1 MKGKFW
7 RKALAAALAL
17 LVVSGNVPIKP
28 VADLFG
34 GAAITASAANTQSG
48 KCGTNAKWTLDLDTG
63 ELTISGSGDMKN
75 YQTPSDRPWK
85 NYLQDI
91 TSVTVESGITSIG
104 DFAFAS
110 LEKLSSVNI
119 SDTVKSIGKQAFSG
133 CYELTSIKIP
143 TGVTS
148 IAKFAFW
155 YCKKLAS
162 VTLPY
167 GITSIGEAAFDDCK
181 SVPDIYCYADP
192 ADLSWDM
199 PASSY
204 ARNKAVVC
212 HVPAEYYD
220 AYVSK
225 FGQNANVTL
234 QSEAMGRCG
243 DKAYWEF
250 NSETG
255 CLTISGTGAMYD
267 YKYDGDTE
275 TVNTPWYS
283 YKDGIISVEIEKG
296 ITSIGKSAFYSCASL
311 TSITIPDSVTS
322 IGTNAFHNCTRL
334 ESVKIPDSVE
344 SIGVGAFVFCK
355 GLTSITIPASVTS
368 IWRDAFYNCT
378 GITDVYCYANP
389 DKLGWI
395 EASCDDFM
403 GEPKSRETVCYVP
416 AEYYDSYVSNFGPES
431 ENPVNVTFCP
441 FGECGENAT
450 WTLNMKTGKLT
461 ISGTGDMWD
470 YEFDYIEKTVTTPW
484 YSYKDDITSVEIEN
498 GITSIGNYAFYEC
511 TGIPSITIPDSVT
524 SIGFRTFFDCKSLTS
539 ITIPD
544 SVTSIGIDAFY
555 NCTGITDVY
564 CYADP
569 ANLTWDDGECDDFIR
584 SATGK
589 PTICHVP
596 AEYLDGYNT
605 NFGSTVN
612 VTFKAEAMGK
622 CGDHA
627 YWRFDPDTG
636 KLTISGEGDMD
647 SVGWEDH
654 KGKITSVEIENGIT
668 SICNF
673 AFSGCESLSSITIS
687 DSVTR
692 IGDSAFDSCTGLTS
706 ITIPESVTEID
717 YDAFY
722 DCTNITDVYC
732 YADPANLTWDERDC
746 DDFIRSATGKPTTIC
761 HVREEY
767 LGKYNEKFGSS
778 VNVTF
783 EAEAMGK
790 CGDHAYWRFDPDTGK
805 LTISG
810 TGKMYDY
817 EFEFDSETVTVNSP
831 WYIYKDDIT
840 SVEIEKGITSI
851 GASSFDS
858 CTRLAS
864 VKIPDSVTSIG
875 GYAFSDCTGLTSITI
890 PDSVTSIKYCA
901 FSGCTGLT
909 SITIPASVTSIGAD
923 AFYLCT
929 GIKDV
934 YCDADP
940 ANLTWDEA
948 ECDDFI
954 YDKDNAPGV
963 HYTTICYVPA
973 KYLDDY
979 NAKFGAES
987 ENPVNVTFEAEK
999 MGKCGAN
1006 ATWCFDPDTG
1016 KLTISGTGDM
1026 ADYEYDVDT
1035 ATINSP
1041 WYIYKDDI
1049 TAVEIEKGITS
1060 IGNSSFYKFTSLASI
1075 KIPDSVT
1082 SIGAQ
1087 TFDGCTGL
1095 TSITIPDSVESIGA
1109 AAFAGC
1115 KGFTS
1120 ITIPDSVT
1128 SIGRGAFAD
1137 CTGLTSIVIPAKVTN
1152 IDAYA
1157 FRSCTGIT
1165 DVYCYADPA
1174 NLTWYEADCNDF
1186 KEDGTTVCHVPA
1198 KYLDT
1203 YNSEKFSDVNVRFVG
1218 DVDMGLGEHLYGHSI
1233 TLDGSIG
1240 VNFYVELTDEL
1251 LASETA
1257 EMIFTVPNGS
1267 KTDTQTLLVKDVI
1280 ADESNKVSIGS
1291 KTYYKFRCSISA
1303 KDMASEIT
1311 AQLVDGESK
1320 GKEYTYSVKDY
1331 AEYLL
1336 AHPEVEEY
1344 ANAAPLVKAML
1355 NYGAASQTYFSI
1367 EGTAANAALT
1377 DEEKALDNV
1386 TIPAKFEYDGNA
1398 ALPEGVT
1405 FEGATLSLK
1414 SETTL
1419 SLYFKGLADSTE
1431 FTCDGKTVETAKNG
1445 KYVVARIR
1453 GIKANELEKD
1463 FTVTFADNSV
1473 KYNVMT
1479 YCYNVLNDGTVGEN
1493 LQNVCKAL
1501 YRYAEAANA
1510 YFGEGERD
1518 DQDTDW

>member
-1 MKGKFW
+1 
-7 RKALAAALAL
+7 
-17 LVVSGNVPIKP
+17 
-28 VADLFG
+28 
-34 GAAITASAANTQSG
+34 
-48 KCGTNAKWTLDLDTG
+48 
-63 ELTISGSGDMKN
+63 
-75 YQTPSDRPWK
+75 
-85 NYLQDI
+85 
-91 TSVTVESGITSIG
+91 
-104 DFAFAS
+104 
-110 LEKLSSVNI
+110 
-119 SDTVKSIGKQAFSG
+119 
-133 CYELTSIKIP
+133 
-143 TGVTS
+143 
-148 IAKFAFW
+148 
-155 YCKKLAS
+155 
-162 VTLPY
+162 
-167 GITSIGEAAFDDCK
+167 
-181 SVPDIYCYADP
+181 
-192 ADLSWDM
+192 
-199 PASSY
+199 
-204 ARNKAVVC
+204 
-212 HVPAEYYD
+212 
-220 AYVSK
+220 
-225 FGQNANVTL
+225 
-234 QSEAMGRCG
+234 
-243 DKAYWEF
+243 
-250 NSETG
+250 
-255 CLTISGTGAMYD
+255 
-267 YKYDGDTE
+267 
-275 TVNTPWYS
+275 
-283 YKDGIISVEIEKG
+283 
-296 ITSIGKSAFYSCASL
+296 
-311 TSITIPDSVTS
+311 
-322 IGTNAFHNCTRL
+322 
-334 ESVKIPDSVE
+334 
-344 SIGVGAFVFCK
+344 
-355 GLTSITIPASVTS
+355 
-368 IWRDAFYNCT
+368 
-378 GITDVYCYANP
+378 
-389 DKLGWI
+389 
-395 EASCDDFM
+395 M
-403 GEPKSRETVCYVP
+403 GEPESRETVCYVP
-416 AEYYDSYVSNFGPES
+416 AEYYDSYVSKFGPES

-441 FGECGENAT
+441 FGKCGENAT

-484 YSYKDDITSVEIEN
+484 YSYKEDITSVEIEK
-498 GITSIGNYAFYEC
+498 GITSIGNLAFYEC

-524 SIGFRTFFDCKSLTS
+524 SIGDHAFNNWTSLES
-539 ITIPD
+539 VTIPD
-544 SVTSIGIDAFY
+544 SVTSIGQEAFY

-569 ANLTWDDGECDDFIR
+569 ANLTWDDGDCDDFIR

-596 AEYLDGYNT
+596 EEYIDGYNT

-627 YWRFDPDTG
+627 TWFFDSKTG

-668 SICNF
+668 SIGNY
-673 AFSGCESLSSITIS
+673 AFSGCENLSSITIP

-706 ITIPESVTEID
+706 ITIPESVTRIGDSAFESCTGLTSITIPESVTEID
-717 YDAFY
+717 YNAFY
-722 DCTNITDVYC
+722 GCTGITDVYC
-732 YADPANLTWDERDC
+732 YADPANLTWDEGDC
-746 DDFIRSATGKPTTIC
+746 DDFIISETGKPTTIC

-767 LGKYNEKFGSS
+767 LDDYNAKFGAESENP

-783 EAEAMGK
+783 KAEAMGN

-810 TGKMYDY
+810 TGAMYDY

-831 WYIYKDDIT
+831 WYNYADNIT

-940 ANLTWDEA
+940 ANLTWNEA
-948 ECDDFI
+948 DCDDFI
-954 YDKDNAPGV
+954 YDEDNAPDV

-1049 TAVEIEKGITS
+1049 TSVEIEKGITS
-1060 IGNSSFYKFTSLASI
+1060 IGYAAFEGCERLASV

-1082 SIGAQ
+1082 SIWDDAFSDCTSLASIEIPDSVTNIGVDAFYNCTSLESVTIPASVTSIWAY
-1087 TFDGCTGL
+1087 TFQGCTGL
-1095 TSITIPDSVESIGA
+1095 TSITIPDSVERIGA
-1109 AAFAGC
+1109 DAFYRC
-1115 KGFTS
+1115 Q
-1120 ITIPDSVT
+1120 
-1128 SIGRGAFAD
+1128 
-1137 CTGLTSIVIPAKVTN
+1137 N
-1152 IDAYA
+1152 
-1157 FRSCTGIT
+1157 IT

-1186 KEDGTTVCHVPA
+1186 KEDGSTVCHVPA
-1198 KYLDT
+1198 EHIDD
-1203 YNSEKFSDVNVRFVG
+1203 YNAKFGTGSDYPVNVRFVG
-1218 DVDMGLGEHLYGHSI
+1218 DLVDMGLGEHLYGHSI

-1257 EMIFTVPNGS
+1257 EMIFTIPNGS

-1331 AEYLL
+1331 AEYILE
-1336 AHPEVEEY
+1336 HNEVEEY

-1355 NYGAASQTYFSI
+1355 NYGAASQTYFGVD
-1367 EGTAANAALT
+1367 GTLANDSLT
-1377 DEEKALDNV
+1377 ETDKALGDV
-1386 TIPAKFEYDGNA
+1386 TIPETFKFDEDNA
-1398 ALPEGVT
+1398 DLPEGVT

-1419 SLYFKGLADSTE
+1419 SLYFKGLPADTK
-1431 FTCDGKTVETAKNG
+1431 FTCNDKTVETAKNG
-1445 KYVVARIR
+1445 DYVVARIR
-1453 GIKANELEKD
+1453 GIKANELEND
-1463 FTVTFADNSV
+1463 FTVEFVESSETYNV
-1473 KYNVMT
+1473 TYNVMT
-1479 YCYNVLNDGTVGEN
+1479 YCYNVLKDGTVDDN

-1501 YRYAEAANA
+1501 YKYAQAAKT
-1510 YFGEGERD
+1510 YFE
-1518 DQDTDW
+1518 